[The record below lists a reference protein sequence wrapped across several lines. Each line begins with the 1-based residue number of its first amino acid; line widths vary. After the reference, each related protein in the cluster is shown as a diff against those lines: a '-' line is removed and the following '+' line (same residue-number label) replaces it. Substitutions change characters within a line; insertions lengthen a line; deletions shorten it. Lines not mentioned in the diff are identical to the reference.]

1 MQPKRFS
8 GTVQREYDL
17 LLTDN
22 QADDLMEARA
32 LVALAQQT
40 YDEALDRYNALL
52 TADDS
57 LQVAAAK
64 AAVDQAQAAVDQVN
78 AALDQAKAARAVLE
92 VQLTKT
98 LLSSP
103 LDGVVITRNVEPGE
117 MASPG
122 STLLVIGELAT
133 VKLTVYVPENRYG
146 EITLGQNV
154 TINVDSFPGETFTGS
169 VKHIADKAEFTPRNV
184 QTVDGRRTTVYAI
197 EIEVPN
203 PDFKLKPGMPADVV
217 FK

>member
-1 MQPKRFS
+1 MMNRQMTCSKPAHWS
-8 GTVQREYDL
+8 P
-17 LLTDN
+17 
-22 QADDLMEARA
+22 
-32 LVALAQQT
+32 LAQQR

-117 MASPG
+117 WLPPG
-122 STLLVIGELAT
+122 VPCSVIGELAT
-133 VKLTVYVPENRYG
+133 VKLTVYAPK
-146 EITLGQNV
+146 TV
-154 TINVDSFPGETFTGS
+154 TARSPS
-169 VKHIADKAEFTPRNV
+169 V
-184 QTVDGRRTTVYAI
+184 RT
-197 EIEVPN
+197 
-203 PDFKLKPGMPADVV
+203 
-217 FK
+217 